1 MGVLNSDDFFTDDYV
16 IEMVVKAFLLRP
28 EIDAVYGDIH
38 FVNPDNLSKPVRYY
52 SSRIFRRGL
61 MRLGFMPAHPSFYVR
76 KACYDKLGIYKID
89 YKIAADFELLLR
101 FIFLNHI
108 RIHYLPV
115 DFVTMRTGGA
125 STESMGSRKLIMKEQ
140 LRACRENNIYTNI
153 FILSLRYWYKIAE
166 LLVSKLFFR
175 LSGK

>member
-1 MGVLNSDDFFTDDYV
+1 MPCMGTFILNQ
-16 IEMVVKAFLLRP
+16 
-28 EIDAVYGDIH
+28 
-38 FVNPDNLSKPVRYY
+38 
-52 SSRIFRRGL
+52 
-61 MRLGFMPAHPSFYVR
+61 
-76 KACYDKLGIYKID
+76 
-89 YKIAADFELLLR
+89 
-101 FIFLNHI
+101 I